1 MSKRER
7 LVLKVAVFLFFAAI
21 AGCGKKEEAA
31 PSQAAAPASPAA
43 PAPAPAPASAPASA
57 PAAAPA
63 PASAGASLAAT
74 NGDIPGLRVA
84 VNELKRSSSAVT
96 LKFTIYNDSDA
107 EFDIYAKF
115 IEEPYKG
122 YRNFGGVHLVDTVS
136 KKKYFAVADSDN
148 KCLCSDDVP
157 AIAKRSSV
165 ALWVKY
171 PPIPD
176 DVQKITVQIPHFI
189 PMDDV
194 PITR

>member
-1 MSKRER
+1 MSNRER
-7 LVLKVAVFLFFAAI
+7 LVLTVAVFLFSAAI
-21 AGCGKKEEAA
+21 VGCGKKEEAA
-31 PSQAAAPASPAA
+31 PSKASAPATQAAPAPVPAAAPAAA
-43 PAPAPAPASAPASA
+43 S
-57 PAAAPA
+57 A

-84 VNELKRSSSAVT
+84 VNELRRSSSAVT

-122 YRNFGGVHLVDTVS
+122 YRNFGGVHLVDTAA
-136 KKKYFAVADSDN
+136 KKKYFAVADSVN